1 MRRPSTYQLAS
12 IVAATVLVSYMAAT
26 AAMQTRQI
34 PQSLDLPPVL
44 LAEAASVDYFLK
56 IEGVEGESMSETHK
70 GQIEIDSFSWGMSN
84 SGSMAAGGGGGAG
97 KVSFTSLR
105 LTTIVSKA
113 SPMLFESVA
122 TGKHFPS
129 ATLTLV
135 DSEQRG
141 TEFMKVTLSDVM
153 ISSYQTAGVSGG
165 APTESFRLNFAKIE
179 YEYTPQSS
187 DGSMDAPV
195 KAGYDLALNK
205 KV

>member
-1 MRRPSTYQLAS
+1 
-12 IVAATVLVSYMAAT
+12 
-26 AAMQTRQI
+26 MQAGS

-44 LAEAASVDYFLK
+44 LAEAAAVDYFLM
-56 IEGVEGESMSETHK
+56 IEGIEGESASETHR

-97 KVSFTSLR
+97 KTSFSSLR
-105 LTTIVSKA
+105 VATTVSKA
-113 SPMLFESVA
+113 SPKLFESVA

-141 TEFMKVTLSDVM
+141 QEIMKVTLSDVI
-153 ISSYQTAGVSGG
+153 ISSYQSSGASG
-165 APTESFRLNFAKIE
+165 SAPTESFKLNFAKIE
-179 YEYTPQSS
+179 YEYTPQKP
-187 DGSMDAPV
+187 DGSLDAPV

>member
-1 MRRPSTYQLAS
+1 MRTPSNVQLAS
-12 IVAATVLVSYMAAT
+12 IAAASILAGYIVAT
-26 AAMQTRQI
+26 AGMQAGS

-44 LAEAASVDYFLK
+44 LAEAAAVDYFLM
-56 IEGVEGESMSETHK
+56 IEGIEGESASETHR

-97 KVSFTSLR
+97 KTSFSSLR
-105 LTTIVSKA
+105 VATTVSKA
-113 SPMLFESVA
+113 SPKLFESVA

-141 TEFMKVTLSDVM
+141 QEIMKVTLSDVI
-153 ISSYQTAGVSGG
+153 ISSYQSSGASG
-165 APTESFRLNFAKIE
+165 SAPTESFKLNFAKIE
-179 YEYTPQSS
+179 YEYTPQKP
-187 DGSMDAPV
+187 DGSLDAPV